1 MCNVRRHLQ
10 TRSGWQVNA
19 LVGHGLR
26 RPTPYR
32 LPSLPN
38 DGIVGQ
44 PGNTRHGG
52 LLLVVK
58 SGIIDNMEPTIK
70 RITIEPTVCQG
81 QPCVRGLR
89 IPVSVVLRYLADG
102 KSPAEIIDEFPE
114 LEVEDV
120 SECLRYAAWL
130 ASGRVLELPPAA

>member
-1 MCNVRRHLQ
+1 M
-10 TRSGWQVNA
+10 NA
-19 LVGHGLR
+19 LVGHGLCR
-26 RPTPYR
+26 LKPYR
-32 LPSLPN
+32 LPSLPT
-38 DGIVGQ
+38 DDIVGQ

-58 SGIIDNMEPTIK
+58 SGIVDNMEPTIK
-70 RITIEPTVCQG
+70 RITIEPTICQG

-120 SECLRYAAWL
+120 NECLRYAAWL
-130 ASGRVLELPPAA
+130 ASGRVLEITPAA